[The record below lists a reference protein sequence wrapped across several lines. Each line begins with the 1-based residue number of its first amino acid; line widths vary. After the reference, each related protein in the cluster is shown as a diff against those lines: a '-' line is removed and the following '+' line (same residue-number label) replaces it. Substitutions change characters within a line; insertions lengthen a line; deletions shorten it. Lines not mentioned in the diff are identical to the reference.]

1 MTRISVVLGL
11 LLIPFLAPVLMM
23 GADKPRVFIGD
34 SASWQMTGGGA
45 GARGAG
51 GGAVRGGAR
60 PQLVEIMKTFSK
72 QCPQIIITIREEK
85 AAFIVLLE
93 HEGGKGVIR
102 KDNKVA
108 VFKQEGDLLF
118 ANSTRSLGNSVK
130 NACEV
135 IIENR

>member
-34 SASWQMTGGGA
+34 SASWQMT
-45 GARGAG
+45 

>member
-11 LLIPFLAPVLMM
+11 LLIPIMAI

-34 SASWQMTGGGA
+34 SDSWQITGGGA
-45 GARGAG
+45 GNSRGG
-51 GGAVRGGAR
+51 GGAVTGGAR
-60 PQLVEIMKTFSK
+60 PQRVEIMKTFSK

-85 AAFIVLLE
+85 ADFLVLLE
-93 HEGGKGVIR
+93 HEGGKGAIR

-108 VFKQEGDLLF
+108 VFNQDGDMLF

-130 NACEV
+130 DACGV
-135 IIENR
+135 ITANR

>member
-1 MTRISVVLGL
+1 MTRISVVLGM
-11 LLIPFLAPVLMM
+11 LLIPIMAI

-34 SASWQMTGGGA
+34 SDSWQMTGGGV

-60 PQLVEIMKTFSK
+60 PQRVEIMKTFS
-72 QCPQIIITIREEK
+72 QRCPQIIITIYEAK
-85 AAFIVLLE
+85 ADFIVFLE
-93 HEGGKGVIR
+93 HEGGKGAIR

-108 VFKQEGDLLF
+108 VFNHNGDMLF

-130 NACEV
+130 DACGV
-135 IIENR
+135 ITGNR

>member
-11 LLIPFLAPVLMM
+11 LLIPIMAM

-34 SASWQMTGGGA
+34 SDSWQMTGGGA
-45 GARGAG
+45 GNSRGG

-60 PQLVEIMKTFSK
+60 PQRVEIMKTFSK
-72 QCPQIIITIREEK
+72 QCPQIIITIYEEK
-85 AAFIVLLE
+85 ADFLVLLE
-93 HEGGKGVIR
+93 HEGGKGAIR

-108 VFKQEGDLLF
+108 VFNHNGDMLF

-130 NACEV
+130 DACGV
-135 IIENR
+135 ITGNR

>member
-11 LLIPFLAPVLMM
+11 LLIPIMAI
-23 GADKPRVFIGD
+23 GAEKPRVFIGD
-34 SASWQMTGGGA
+34 SDSWQMTGGGA

-60 PQLVEIMKTFSK
+60 PQRVEIMKTFSK
-72 QCPQIIITIREEK
+72 QCPQTIITIREEK
-85 AAFIVLLE
+85 ADFIVFLE
-93 HEGGKGVIR
+93 HEGGKGAFR

-108 VFKQEGDLLF
+108 VFNQEGDMLF

-130 NACEV
+130 DACGV
-135 IIENR
+135 ITANR

>member
-1 MTRISVVLGL
+1 
-11 LLIPFLAPVLMM
+11 
-23 GADKPRVFIGD
+23 
-34 SASWQMTGGGA
+34 
-45 GARGAG
+45 
-51 GGAVRGGAR
+51 
-60 PQLVEIMKTFSK
+60 MKTFSK
-72 QCPQIIITIREEK
+72 QCPQIIVTIREEK
-85 AAFIVLLE
+85 ADFIVLLE

-108 VFKQEGDLLF
+108 VFNQEGDLLF